1 MKILLMEENRANH
14 LGCIKPCKEWDKVP
28 TSTGES
34 RISSINSS
42 SMSGNLI
49 FLGLPKKCTY
59 PCTIRILRCCDG
71 GCCNGK
77 RQIHVGST
85 LFGTAMS
92 RGSETND
99 EFSGKGWRSNTNE
112 RAALLS
118 ESSIYG
124 MGCSSRF
131 FNLLYGSGWCYSAA
145 VLFSLRLA
153 FLDVLVPV
161 PFLCQFSW
169 HCKFHSSWLPCLF
182 SPSLCIEILQR
193 TYFQPRL
200 RFFCTFY
207 VLKPICNSF
216 TLFWDSHDIF
226 DSWVT
231 SARKENRGCRIV
243 VTQPRRI
250 AAKGLATRV
259 SQQAEGSSWKVLHGI
274 WSIIN
279 WYFWIFFGWNPNSF
293 QNGCNLIKVTW

>member
-1 MKILLMEENRANH
+1 MEENWANH

-42 SMSGNLI
+42 SMSWNLI
-49 FLGLPKKCTY
+49 FFGLPKKHTY
-59 PCTIRILRCCDG
+59 RCTIRILRCCDG

-99 EFSGKGWRSNTNE
+99 EFSGTECFLGLFFSV
-112 RAALLS
+112 
-118 ESSIYG
+118 SSL
-124 MGCSSRF
+124 F
-131 FNLLYGSGWCYSAA
+131 FVDTFEVHNFLQ
-145 VLFSLRLA
+145 LFSLVWDLLSWM
-153 FLDVLVPV
+153 FL
-161 PFLCQFSW
+161 FLF
-169 HCKFHSSWLPCLF
+169 LF
-182 SPSLCIEILQR
+182 FVSCFDTANFIQCDFMFICSPSLCIEILQR

-200 RFFCTFY
+200 LLHLY
-207 VLKPICNSF
+207 VLKLICSSF
-216 TLFWDSHDIF
+216 TLFSDSHDIF

-259 SQQAEGSSWKVLHGI
+259 SQQAEGSSWKVLHGK
-274 WSIIN
+274 WSIIK
-279 WYFWIFFGWNPNSF
+279 WYFWIFLDGIRIPSKMAAILSRWLDRLWND
-293 QNGCNLIKVTW
+293 L